1 MRKSKNRQHNDQMKK
16 YKQRA
21 TKHTHKTT
29 DGVTFRI
36 KTQDVY
42 FIVWISSFSHTH
54 VKQTS
59 PFLGFH

>member
-1 MRKSKNRQHNDQMKK
+1 MKNRQHNGQKK
-16 YKQRA
+16 NDKQRA

-42 FIVWISSFSHTH
+42 FIVWISSLSHTH
-54 VKQTS
+54 VKQTA

>member
-1 MRKSKNRQHNDQMKK
+1 MKNRQHNGQKK
-16 YKQRA
+16 KDKQRS
-21 TKHTHKTT
+21 TKDTHKTT

-42 FIVWISSFSHTH
+42 FIVWISSLSHTH